1 MNPLLISFCSSIF
14 LRGLCVLLSQVFLFS
29 YFFNQVSNVQTQ
41 AGPVVDLDNMSYE
54 VGFQKTSGNIL
65 AQPVKEIDDAHVRIF
80 KGLHGLSSSIVCKL
94 CILLEHQLK
103 L

>member
-1 MNPLLISFCSSIF
+1 M
-14 LRGLCVLLSQVFLFS
+14 
-29 YFFNQVSNVQTQ
+29 SNVQTQ
-41 AGPVVDLDNMSYE
+41 AGPEVDLDNMSYE
-54 VGFQKTSGNIL
+54 VGFQKTSDNIL

-80 KGLHGLSSSIVCKL
+80 KGLQELSSSILCKL

>member
-1 MNPLLISFCSSIF
+1 
-14 LRGLCVLLSQVFLFS
+14 
-29 YFFNQVSNVQTQ
+29 VSNVQTQ

-80 KGLHGLSSSIVCKL
+80 KGLHGLSSCILCKL